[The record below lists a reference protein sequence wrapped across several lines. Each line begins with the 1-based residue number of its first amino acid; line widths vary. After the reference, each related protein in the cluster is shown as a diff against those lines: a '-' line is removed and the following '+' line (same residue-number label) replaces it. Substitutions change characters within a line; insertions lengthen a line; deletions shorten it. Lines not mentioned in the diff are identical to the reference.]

1 MRAPTKSYGG
11 NKVEKSTFIGTGK
24 NPDGPDIPLG
34 LGMQLAQSPK
44 AMAAFGRMTNAQKSG
59 LIRQIQGAPT
69 GEVAK
74 ARVAGAISLL
84 EQGET
89 MF

>member
-1 MRAPTKSYGG
+1 M
-11 NKVEKSTFIGTGK
+11 EKSTFIGIGK

-44 AMAAFGRMTNAQKSG
+44 AMATFGKMTKAQKSG

-69 GEVAK
+69 GDAAK
-74 ARVAGAISLL
+74 ARVTGAISQL
-84 EQGET
+84 EQGNT
-89 MF
+89 TF

>member
-1 MRAPTKSYGG
+1 M
-11 NKVEKSTFIGTGK
+11 EKSTFIGTGK

-44 AMAAFGRMTNAQKSG
+44 AMATFGRMTKAQKSG

-69 GEVAK
+69 GDAAK
-74 ARVAGAISLL
+74 TKVEGAISQL

-89 MF
+89 TF